1 MEPPSNMAL
10 PERWKMG
17 PEWDGYNSVDEE
29 TQKALALWAAD
40 CAEHV
45 LHYFEEEH
53 PNDTRPQKAI
63 EAARGWTRG
72 EVTVGE
78 AIDISRDAHGAARE
92 ATHTAAREAARA
104 AGHAVATAHVDA
116 HARGAAIYAIKTCI
130 EANTDDSDAA
140 DVELEWQVE
149 RLPKLLQS
157 IVVVD

>member
-1 MEPPSNMAL
+1 
-10 PERWKMG
+10 MG

-53 PNDTRPQKAI
+53 PDDSRPQKAI

-72 EVTVGE
+72 EVMVGE
-78 AIDISRDAHGAARE
+78 AIDISRKTHAAARE
-92 ATHTAAREAARA
+92 AANIAACEAARA

-116 HARGAAIYAIKTCI
+116 HARGAAIYAIKARM
-130 EANTDDSDAA
+130 EANPNDSDAA
-140 DVELEWQVE
+140 DAELAWQVE
-149 RLPKLLQS
+149 RLPEQLQS
-157 IVVVD
+157 IVVISES